1 MSPAGSLDPVAA
13 RLRAAT
19 LAAWADHPV
28 RFREDANA
36 EEDHGAGWYRDRVVV
51 ELAQNAADAADGA
64 GALLL
69 RLSTA
74 DRSLLAANTGTPLDA
89 AGLTS
94 LASLRASAKR
104 AGPGAA
110 AHPPTVGRFGVGFAA
125 VRSVADEIEVASG
138 TGAVRFSAELT
149 AAEVARIPALADEV
163 ARRGAALPVLRLPFP
178 GGDLAVPDGYDT
190 AVRLVLR
197 DDAAVAEVAAQLA
210 DLDDALLLAL
220 PRLGAVH
227 VEVDGER
234 RSLADVA
241 DRWLVVSAA
250 GEHDAGLLADR
261 PVEEREHRGWRLTWA
276 VPRRG
281 RPGVVDVVHAPTPTD
296 DAITGPALLLGTF
309 PLDPGRRRITPGPVT
324 DALVVEAG
332 RLWPELLLAARRAA
346 EQGEPAPDPL
356 DLVPTGFP
364 AGPLDAAL
372 REAVL
377 AATRHVPVLATVSG
391 WVAPAD
397 AVVLAPPW
405 DATDAPR
412 LLGGWFDHLAQLPPR
427 HRDLARS
434 LEVAAVGLGELVE
447 QVPATDPA
455 RLRDL
460 YALLATAPGDLDELG
475 AAPVPLRDGRVVHGA
490 RGLVLVDDLG
500 PGASAAL
507 DVMASWGLR
516 VVHADAA
523 HPVLERLGAQRV
535 DAGALA
541 THPLLR
547 DRVLDGDEDA
557 TEALLTLAEAAP
569 AVVAPSW
576 WGEVLLP
583 AADGETAPARGLVLP
598 GSAAADWFDP
608 DVLPAVAGE
617 ALDRWGDALL
627 ERVGVR
633 AGLVVER
640 VDELVAEVLDDWPDY
655 LAETGAVDDGE
666 LLAVTDLDAV
676 TDWPGVLAALA
687 AHPEAVTPVGAE
699 GGGRAPAYVVWR
711 LCDEPGVCPGRPF
724 ALPGADRSAGVLAHL
739 AGPPATLAAALA
751 AAPGGL
757 ALAGALGGVAGADEL
772 TAGDWLTLLD
782 DLAEGDDVPL
792 DWAVDCWRA
801 VVRLARVGAGA
812 ELADAAVLP
821 GWDGR
826 GAVAVAAEE
835 LAVADPMWRRH
846 PDVLPVLPVP
856 FGGPG
861 AGPEAA
867 PAELVADLLD
877 LDVAAD
883 RAAGR
888 VAGAGLERLLPD
900 ALRGL
905 VAGLPDGYRHHDRLL
920 VDGHEQDW
928 WVEAGVLHATDG
940 GLAEGLAAVAG
951 WAHRHR
957 LAAALA
963 GVWREVLWLDLA
975 GEG

>member
-1 MSPAGSLDPVAA
+1 MSRAGLLEPVAA

-51 ELAQNAADAADGA
+51 ELAQNAADAATGS
-64 GALLL
+64 GTLLL
-69 RLSTA
+69 RLSTS
-74 DRSLLAANTGTPLDA
+74 DRSLVAANTGAPLDA

-94 LASLRASAKR
+94 LTSLRASAKR
-104 AGPGAA
+104 AGVGGTDQ
-110 AHPPTVGRFGVGFAA
+110 PPTVGRFGVGFAA
-125 VRSVADEIEVASG
+125 VRSVADEIEVASA
-138 TGAVRFSAELT
+138 TGAVRFSAALT

-178 GGDLAVPDGYDT
+178 GGDLEVPGGYDT
-190 AVRLVLR
+190 AVRLALR

-227 VEVDGER
+227 LEVDGVR
-234 RSLADVA
+234 RTLADVA
-241 DRWLVVSAA
+241 DRWLVVTAA

-276 VPRRG
+276 VPRGG
-281 RPGVVDVVHAPTPTD
+281 RPSVVDVVHAPTPTD

-309 PLDPGRRRITPGPVT
+309 PLDPGRRRIAPGPVT
-324 DALVVEAG
+324 EALVVEAG

-346 EQGEPAPDPL
+346 ERGQDAPDAL

-372 REAVL
+372 REVVL
-377 AATRHVPVLATVSG
+377 DATRRTPVLATASG
-391 WVAPAD
+391 WVAPVD

-405 DATDAPR
+405 DVTDAPR

-434 LEVAAVGLGELVE
+434 LGVPAVGLGELVE
-447 QVPATDPA
+447 QVPATDPV
-455 RLRDL
+455 RLREL
-460 YALLATAPGDLDELG
+460 YAVLASAHGDLDELG

-500 PGASAAL
+500 AQASAAL
-507 DVMASWGLR
+507 DRMVSWGLR
-516 VVHADAA
+516 VVHPDAA
-523 HPVLERLGAQRV
+523 HPVLERLGARRV

-541 THPLLR
+541 THPVLR

-557 TEALLTLAEAAP
+557 AEVLAVLAAAAP
-569 AVVAPSW
+569 AALAPSW

-583 AADGETAPARGLVLP
+583 AADGEAAPARGLVLP
-598 GSAAADWFDP
+598 GSAAASWFDP
-608 DVLPAVAGE
+608 EVLPPVASE
-617 ALDRWGDALL
+617 ALDRWGGAVL
-627 ERVGVR
+627 ERLGVR

-640 VDELVAEVLDDWPDY
+640 VDELIADVLDDWADY

-676 TDWPGVLAALA
+676 TAWPAVLAAIA
-687 AHPEAVTPVGAE
+687 ARPELVASVGAE
-699 GGGRAPAYVVWR
+699 DGARVPSYVVWR
-711 LCDEPGVCPGRPF
+711 LCDVPEVCPGRPF
-724 ALPGADRSAGVLAHL
+724 ALPGADRSVGVLAHL
-739 AGPPATLAAALA
+739 ADPPAALA
-751 AAPGGL
+751 AVAATRGGL

-772 TAGDWLTLLD
+772 TAADWLTLLD
-782 DLAEGDDVPL
+782 DLDEGDDVPL

-801 VVRLARVGAGA
+801 VARLARAGRGS
-812 ELADAAVLP
+812 ELVDAAVLP
-821 GWDGR
+821 GWDGE
-826 GAVAVAAEE
+826 GAVAVAAEA

-846 PDVLPVLPVP
+846 PESLPALPVP
-856 FGGPG
+856 FGAPG
-861 AGPEAA
+861 AA
-867 PAELVADLLD
+867 PGGSPAGLVADLLD
-877 LDVAAD
+877 LDLAAD

-888 VAGAGLERLLPD
+888 VVGAGRERPLP
-900 ALRGL
+900 AAVRGL
-905 VAGLPDGYRHHDRLL
+905 VAGLPEGYRHHDRLL
-920 VDGHEQDW
+920 VDGHEQAW
-928 WVEAGVLHATDG
+928 WVADGVLHASDR
-940 GLAEGLAAVAG
+940 GLADGLASVAG

-963 GVWREVLWLDLA
+963 GARREDLWLDLA
-975 GEG
+975 GED